1 MQKVCVF
8 VMACLIVV
16 PAMANDGLL
25 KKLGLGGMQVVSDAE
40 ASQVI
45 GRGFVFSIGFVEVAI
60 DFDDG
65 ESNGTDIDAFQDIW
79 LEGLSSLTGETAADG
94 ILPVDFSGNNNGD
107 IWIYSG
113 SVTAHAETSAS
124 GSVDS
129 APVPPAGE

>member
-16 PAMANDGLL
+16 PATANDGLL

-40 ASQVI
+40 ASQVM
-45 GRGFVFSIGFVEVAI
+45 GRGFVFSTGFVEMEI

-65 ESNGTDIDAFQDIW
+65 NFYSADVDAFHDIW
-79 LEGLSSLTGETAADG
+79 LEGLSSLTGEMTADG
-94 ILPVDFSGNNNGD
+94 ILSVDFSEDNNGV
-107 IWIYSG
+107 IWSYNG
-113 SVTAHAETSAS
+113 SVTANVETSAS

-129 APVPPAGE
+129 APVPPAVE